1 MKVLRNSLVVATLL
15 VASQFASAGG
25 YIFGKVVQIRVD
37 PSGLGMV
44 TLNTAATGSPS
55 CVIPYYSTSI
65 AFNTN
70 TAGGKSQLAVIMF
83 SRAKGSNIAVWG
95 AGTCTAY
102 GGSVEDASTI
112 SELEGTA
119 VR

>member
-1 MKVLRNSLVVATLL
+1 MKVLRNIFAITSLLAI
-15 VASQFASAGG
+15 SQFAIAGG

-37 PSGLGMV
+37 PNGFGIM
-44 TLNTAATGSPS
+44 TLSAVATGSPT
-55 CVIPYYSTSI
+55 CVIPYYSNSI
-65 AFNTN
+65 AFNAN
-70 TAGGKSQLAVIMF
+70 TAGGKSQLALIML
-83 SRAKGSNIAVWG
+83 SRSKGSNIAVWG